1 MPNNVKKLRVAKG
14 YTQAQLAKLA
24 GLTQQQ
30 VQRVES
36 GAHTVRLDVA
46 AAITMA
52 LGTTFG
58 DAFPEVGKH
67 APGLARRRNLNP
79 QQIYFERNFSNL
91 DKAGIDADPEY
102 YTVKVHM
109 PCGRDLFYPI
119 SSNDMQRL
127 RNAMTDSGA
136 GDFFCFD
143 SRHFLVCLRPS
154 AAHFIHLLWER
165 ADIGARQEA
174 SDPGV
179 TSDCSSILR
188 LHFANGS
195 AIAEF
200 AVDVDDPGESEDG
213 DLDAR
218 PLTALS
224 MELESWEPEFGM
236 VSFTDEDG
244 EEVFLNPEHLV
255 AIEIPLATA
264 DDEAED

>member
-30 VQRVES
+30 VQRAES
-36 GAHTVRLDVA
+36 GTHTVRLDVA
-46 AAITMA
+46 AAITTA
-52 LGTTFG
+52 LGATFG
-58 DAFPEVGKH
+58 EAFPEVGKH

-79 QQIYFERNFSNL
+79 QQIYFERSPSNL

-102 YTVKVHM
+102 WTVKVHM
-109 PCGRDLFYPI
+109 PCGQDRFYPI
-119 SSNDMQRL
+119 SSGDVQRL
-127 RNAMTDSGA
+127 RSAMISGRI
-136 GDFFCFD
+136 GSFFCFE

-165 ADIGARQEA
+165 ADIGAQQEA

-179 TSDCSSILR
+179 AADCGSILR

-195 AIAEF
+195 AMAEF
-200 AVDVDDPGESEDG
+200 DVDVDEPDESKDN
-213 DLDAR
+213 DLDAS

-224 MELESWEPEFGM
+224 MELESWDPAFGM
-236 VSFTDEDG
+236 VSFSDEDG

-264 DDEAED
+264 DVEDED